1 MLVPILDI
9 QGLVYNEYINLDN
22 VLKIIKNWDDII
34 SKLPDGRRMFI
45 QDKQKEFDPLLA
57 LKKII
62 KNKTP
67 VNNVSYL
74 PSKNLKNMGRLFAQS
89 ASLQNLPREFRGAIG
104 ANYHDLDMKNA
115 HPSIL
120 LQYCQKNDIKC
131 EALEHYVNNR
141 DVIIEKIMNDYQL
154 EKGDVKQLF
163 LSIMNGG
170 KREGIIDA
178 FFMKFKTECERI
190 HTFIASLNPKLLK
203 DVCKRKEFN
212 VNGSLTNI
220 ILCNIENEILLTAV
234 QYLMKE
240 GYKVDVLV
248 FDGCMIRKEDD
259 KEITNELLGGLS
271 GYVYEKTKYKIEFV
285 EKELDNTIDLSIY
298 DSPNNDIETSITYY
312 KDKEEFE
319 KSHLKIVHPP
329 IYISMIRDKVEL
341 QSRDSLIQSYQDMKT
356 TVKIEFNGK
365 EKIDKTSF
373 IKTWI
378 NDENIRKYDFLTF
391 TPPPLKHDLNDYNTW
406 SGFDN
411 DKKPVPVKFNA
422 ETNEY
427 VIRFKEYIY
436 NLLGCRDNYTNY
448 IISWIANIIQYPAFR
463 SKVCIIL
470 YSLVEGVGKSLI
482 IELIEKLVGE
492 KYSFAITD
500 VSNQLFG
507 KHSLAEF
514 EKLFISLNE
523 IKGKDTYTNCETFKQ
538 RITDS
543 KRDFEPK
550 GLKAFNGVNYANYI
564 CSTNNIN
571 SVNVGDNDR
580 RFFVATCNNKKAT
593 DKLYF
598 KCFNDEIVQNEE
610 AVKCIFEYL
619 KTFPIEKYIPDRL
632 FQEHR
637 PTDDALYQD
646 LKEYNREIEWD
657 FLEYFVKQLPTH
669 STLKFQTTKLWSA
682 FETFLDTAGEKRRME
697 GITSRKFH
705 FSFKQR
711 ICQVIQNTEGYEN
724 AIQYSTKEKRI
735 AMNGNDCYLFDMD
748 KLRKYLKI
756 NTAEFIDD

>member
-62 KNKTP
+62 KNKSP

-163 LSIMNGG
+163 LSVMNGG
-170 KREGIIDA
+170 KREGITDA

-271 GYVYEKTKYKIEFV
+271 GYVYEKTKYK
-285 EKELDNTIDLSIY
+285 L
-298 DSPNNDIETSITYY
+298 
-312 KDKEEFE
+312 
-319 KSHLKIVHPP
+319 
-329 IYISMIRDKVEL
+329 
-341 QSRDSLIQSYQDMKT
+341 
-356 TVKIEFNGK
+356 
-365 EKIDKTSF
+365 
-373 IKTWI
+373 
-378 NDENIRKYDFLTF
+378 
-391 TPPPLKHDLNDYNTW
+391 
-406 SGFDN
+406 
-411 DKKPVPVKFNA
+411 
-422 ETNEY
+422 
-427 VIRFKEYIY
+427 
-436 NLLGCRDNYTNY
+436 NLLKKN
-448 IISWIANIIQYPAFR
+448 
-463 SKVCIIL
+463 
-470 YSLVEGVGKSLI
+470 LI
-482 IELIEKLVGE
+482 TQLI
-492 KYSFAITD
+492 
-500 VSNQLFG
+500 
-507 KHSLAEF
+507 
-514 EKLFISLNE
+514 
-523 IKGKDTYTNCETFKQ
+523 
-538 RITDS
+538 
-543 KRDFEPK
+543 
-550 GLKAFNGVNYANYI
+550 
-564 CSTNNIN
+564 
-571 SVNVGDNDR
+571 
-580 RFFVATCNNKKAT
+580 
-593 DKLYF
+593 
-598 KCFNDEIVQNEE
+598 
-610 AVKCIFEYL
+610 
-619 KTFPIEKYIPDRL
+619 
-632 FQEHR
+632 
-637 PTDDALYQD
+637 
-646 LKEYNREIEWD
+646 
-657 FLEYFVKQLPTH
+657 
-669 STLKFQTTKLWSA
+669 
-682 FETFLDTAGEKRRME
+682 
-697 GITSRKFH
+697 
-705 FSFKQR
+705 
-711 ICQVIQNTEGYEN
+711 
-724 AIQYSTKEKRI
+724 
-735 AMNGNDCYLFDMD
+735 
-748 KLRKYLKI
+748 
-756 NTAEFIDD
+756 